1 MQTNY
6 NVKETALRFASFEA
20 DTEAV
25 TWFSGELSF
34 RRHRSCAFDKT
45 NQAPKQCFNVKCFVF
60 WYKLRRL
67 CVKRH
72 ITRFMHRTEMPVPWW
87 FGTNTC
93 TVPPLINMWMCINHL
108 TCSLVRTGGNSVC
121 LLGGPAAHV
130 VRALQPQDQQLPL
143 PGGMMLL
150 RPAQVP
156 TVPLFPPT
164 RERERERER
173 GRERW
178 TAFVFSSSLIP
189 IVIL

>member
-1 MQTNY
+1 MQTNDS
-6 NVKETALRFASFEA
+6 VKETALRFASFEA

-34 RRHRSCAFDKT
+34 RRHRSRAFDKT

-67 CVKRH
+67 CVERH
-72 ITRFMHRTEMPVPWW
+72 ITRFMHRTEMPIPWR

-130 VRALQPQDQQLPL
+130 VRALPPQDQQLPL

-164 RERERERER
+164 RERER

>member
-67 CVKRH
+67 CVERH
-72 ITRFMHRTEMPVPWW
+72 ITRFMHRTEMPVPWR

-93 TVPPLINMWMCINHL
+93 TVPPLINMWMCINHF
-108 TCSLVRTGGNSVC
+108 TCSWYEPVLILSVSFRGTC
-121 LLGGPAAHV
+121 GACGPSPSTPRPAA
-130 VRALQPQDQQLPL
+130 
-143 PGGMMLL
+143 
-150 RPAQVP
+150 PASWRYDAAP
-156 TVPLFPPT
+156 TSTSSHRPT